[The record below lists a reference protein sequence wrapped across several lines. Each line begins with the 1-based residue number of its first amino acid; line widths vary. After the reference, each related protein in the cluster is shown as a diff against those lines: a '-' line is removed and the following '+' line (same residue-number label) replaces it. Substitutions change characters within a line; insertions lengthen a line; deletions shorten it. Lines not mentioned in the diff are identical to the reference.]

1 MAQSTPPTAREAQS
15 PPGEAPALTVQL
27 ENAYERIGVRGVHRQ
42 VVFMVLLGVFFDVLE
57 QNAIG
62 VTGPVLQEYWGLGAG
77 DIGFLNTIT
86 FTATAVGRVVTGILS
101 DRYGRRTM
109 LTANLLI
116 FSLGAL
122 ICALAPSYGVLALG
136 RGIVGF
142 GLGGEIA
149 VAVVMISEFFSAR
162 NRGTAV
168 GFINILGGGLG
179 NMLAPAFGIMV
190 FALFPGPERWRW
202 VFGLLVLPALLV
214 IFYRFF
220 TPETPRYL
228 LSRGRVEEAE
238 KVLDRLHHGRLL
250 GKAPQAGPWFTASE
264 GDQLQAERR
273 PRLREIVSGRLR
285 RRTISLGV
293 AVCMTYGAQITV
305 LTLIPTILTTQG
317 YSITESLWFT
327 LVMQSGSLVGAVTA
341 SLAARR
347 LPRKLVLTVGAVLGV
362 VFGLCFGFLTSH
374 IALVLL
380 FGALFNFCVVLLNTS
395 IWIYAPELYPTR
407 LRGFGTA
414 VILALGSLAGGLMPL
429 AAGRL
434 FDAAGIG
441 AMFTLMAGLY
451 VVFAIAVQ
459 FPPETFDRP
468 MEED

>member
-1 MAQSTPPTAREAQS
+1 MTQSTPPAAREDS
-15 PPGEAPALTVQL
+15 RPPAPGLADQL
-27 ENAYERIGVRGVHRQ
+27 ESAYEKIGVRGVHRQ

-62 VTGPVLQEYWGLGAG
+62 ITGPVLQEYWGLGAG

-86 FTATAVGRVVTGILS
+86 FTATAIGRVVTGILC

-116 FSLGAL
+116 FTLGAL
-122 ICALAPSYGVLALG
+122 VCALAPSYGVLALG
-136 RGIVGF
+136 RGVVGF

-149 VAVVMISEFFSAR
+149 VAVVMVSEFFAAR

-168 GFINILGGGLG
+168 GLINVLGGGLG

-190 FALFPGPERWRW
+190 FTLFPGPERWRW
-202 VFGLLVLPALLV
+202 VFGLLVLPAV
-214 IFYRFF
+214 MVVFYRFL

-228 LSRGRVEEAE
+228 LSQGRVDEAE
-238 KVLDRLHHGRLL
+238 RVLDRLQHGRLL
-250 GKAPQAGPWFTASE
+250 GRAPKAGPWFSVRA
-264 GDQLQAERR
+264 GDRLQAEAR
-273 PRLREIVSGRLR
+273 PRLREIVTGRLR
-285 RRTISLGV
+285 RRTLSLGV

-305 LTLIPTILTTQG
+305 LTLIPTILTAQG
-317 YSITESLWFT
+317 YTINKSLMFT

-347 LPRKLVLTVGAVLGV
+347 LPRKLVLTVGAILGV

-374 IALVLL
+374 VALVLI

-407 LRGFGTA
+407 LQGFGTS

-429 AAGRL
+429 LAGRL
-434 FDAAGIG
+434 FDVAGIG
-441 AMFTLMAGLY
+441 GMFTLMAGLY

-459 FPPETFDRP
+459 FPPEILNRP
-468 MEED
+468 MEEE

>member
-1 MAQSTPPTAREAQS
+1 MTQSNP
-15 PPGEAPALTVQL
+15 PALGEDSRPATAGLADQL
-27 ENAYERIGVRGVHRQ
+27 ESAYQKIGVRGVHRQ

-62 VTGPVLQEYWGLGAG
+62 ITGPVLQEYWGLGAG

-86 FTATAVGRVVTGILS
+86 FTATAVGRVVTGILC

-116 FSLGAL
+116 FTLGAL
-122 ICALAPSYGVLALG
+122 VCALAPTYGVLALG

-149 VAVVMISEFFSAR
+149 VAVVMVSEFFAAR
-162 NRGTAV
+162 QRGTAV
-168 GFINILGGGLG
+168 GLINVLGGGLG

-190 FALFPGPERWRW
+190 FTLFPGPERWRW
-202 VFGLLVLPALLV
+202 VFGLLVLPAV
-214 IFYRFF
+214 MVVFYRFL

-228 LSRGRVEEAE
+228 LSQGRVEEAE
-238 KVLDRLHHGRLL
+238 RVLDRLHHGRLL
-250 GKAPQAGPWFTASE
+250 GRAPKSGPWLTVRE
-264 GDQLQAERR
+264 GDRLAAEAR
-273 PRLREIVSGRLR
+273 PRLREIVTGRLR
-285 RRTISLGV
+285 RRTLSLGV

-305 LTLIPTILTTQG
+305 LTLIPTILTVQG
-317 YSITESLWFT
+317 YTINESLMFT

-347 LPRKLVLTVGAVLGV
+347 LPRKLVLTVGAILGV

-374 IALVLL
+374 VALVLL

-407 LRGFGTA
+407 LRGFGTS

-429 AAGRL
+429 LAGRL
-434 FDAAGIG
+434 FDVSGIG
-441 AMFTLMAGLY
+441 GMFTLMAGLY

-459 FPPETFDRP
+459 FPPETFNRP
-468 MEED
+468 MEEE